1 LSHSSLVDVEGQANA
16 QAIINISRK
25 RLCSKASQE
34 TRQAWAAFL
43 NNLKELEPELVSV
56 CVPDCIYR
64 GWCYEYNSCNY
75 HHTSAYQKQL
85 ALYRSNINE
94 K

>member
-1 LSHSSLVDVEGQANA
+1 M
-16 QAIINISRK
+16 
-25 RLCSKASQE
+25 CSKASQE

-64 GWCYEYNSCNY
+64 GWCYEYNSCGF
-75 HHTSAYQKQL
+75 HKTDTFKAVL
-85 ALYRSNINE
+85 DEYRKNINGWE
-94 K
+94 GEINDKL